1 MERVKLLVGNK
12 EVEKRY
18 VGNKLVWQKGLLK
31 YLEGCYVEIKQD
43 KLILVAN
50 DNRFTN
56 TTAIR
61 RVTFNDEELEGL
73 TSITFENYKYN
84 STLSNQAAFI
94 NKMKW
99 EDLTNKTNVT
109 VKFFER

>member
-18 VGNKLVWQKGLLK
+18 VGNKLVWQKDLLK

-61 RVTFNDEELEGL
+61 RVTFNDEELKGL
-73 TSITFENYKYN
+73 TSIVFENYKYN
-84 STLSNQAAFI
+84 ITLSNQAAFI
-94 NKMKW
+94 KKMQW
-99 EDLTNKTNVT
+99 DNLTSITNVT